1 MSSFTKHRSGAL
13 GGRPVIFRS
22 AAEVIGCLV
31 APLPIV
37 VVGVAESIF
46 YASFDAA
53 TVTIF
58 SLIAYMVTLGFVM
71 LAGYPIYRL
80 LMWLNVF
87 SWWTSILS
95 GFVIG
100 YVATILISRS
110 ADVISNGAL
119 INLFASSMSGLL
131 FWGIQWRGRKQI
143 TSSQY

>member
-1 MSSFTKHRSGAL
+1 M
-13 GGRPVIFRS
+13 IFRS

-53 TVTIF
+53 TVTVF
-58 SLIAYMVTLGFVM
+58 SLIAYMVALGFVM
-71 LAGYPIYRL
+71 LVGYPIYRL
-80 LMWLNVF
+80 LMWLKVF
-87 SWWTSILS
+87 SWWASILS

-100 YVATILISRS
+100 YVTTIIISRS
-110 ADVISNGAL
+110 ADVMSNGAL

-131 FWGIQWRGRKQI
+131 FWSIQWRGRKQI
-143 TSSQY
+143 ASSQY